1 MTDFSQ
7 QIASFTDYGIYQYQ
21 FDNVGNV
28 ILNPSSSTFQQV
40 YFSLPFGNFTYNNS
54 KILSFYNP
62 TFTEFIP
69 ITPTS
74 SSAALFPQEAIDQI
88 NDITNQNQ
96 QLQNQL
102 TSFIAASQVD
112 TGSADVQSVKNT
124 IINLRISLGQGI
136 TESDF
141 QDVYPYLPNT
151 LETSNPPAS

>member
-69 ITPTS
+69 TTPTS

-151 LETSNPPAS
+151 LETSNPQAS

>member
-1 MTDFSQ
+1 M
-7 QIASFTDYGIYQYQ
+7 
-21 FDNVGNV
+21 
-28 ILNPSSSTFQQV
+28 
-40 YFSLPFGNFTYNNS
+40 
-54 KILSFYNP
+54 SFYNP

-69 ITPTS
+69 TTPTS